1 LKNTRGD
8 CLTKVELDRL
18 YEFNDKNDNQYFE
31 GVRDGVKFKNFVGVI
46 RIGNTTIEILPKAD
60 KKGSNTQYD
69 CDKWQ
74 RALLNMLGLC
84 NKLNV
89 DSVSQTN
96 LSKRSNSLL
105 DLYFQIYL
113 NELNQLLHRGL
124 IKRYRQTEGNLNKLK
139 GRLLFSKQISN
150 NLIHQE
156 RMYTEHQT
164 YDQENIYNQILL
176 KGLSILSK
184 FVSNATILDQINRIL
199 FNFPQ
204 IEEVPIKESDFD
216 RLVINRKTEPYQEA
230 LKIAKMIILNYS
242 PDIRSGQQEMIAL
255 LFDMNKLWEEYVY
268 RMLLR
273 ATDDSLKVKYNQSK
287 KFWEGKTIRPDIE
300 IIKKEGGSIKSY
312 IIDTKWKIIDQKSP
326 ADNDLKQMFAYNLL
340 WEADKSMLLYPS
352 NKIIDDEKFGDYK
365 YHPVSK
371 LENGEYRKSSIN
383 QCKIG
388 FINVLNDNDELDLE
402 IGTRIFEK
410 LDLTSS

>member
-1 LKNTRGD
+1 MKSRNDIIRVFEYEKLGLLKNTRGD

-312 IIDTKWKIIDQKSP
+312 IIDTKWKIIDQKV
-326 ADNDLKQMFAYNLL
+326 LL
-340 WEADKSMLLYPS
+340 IM
-352 NKIIDDEKFGDYK
+352 
-365 YHPVSK
+365 
-371 LENGEYRKSSIN
+371 
-383 QCKIG
+383 
-388 FINVLNDNDELDLE
+388 
-402 IGTRIFEK
+402 T
-410 LDLTSS
+410 